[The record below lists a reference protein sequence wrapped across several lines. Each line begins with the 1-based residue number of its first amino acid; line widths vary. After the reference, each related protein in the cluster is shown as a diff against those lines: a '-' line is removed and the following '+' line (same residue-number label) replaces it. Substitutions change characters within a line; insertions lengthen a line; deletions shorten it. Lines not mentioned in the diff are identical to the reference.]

1 MSQSFTLFRLQQ
13 VDSQLDKVRGRL
25 KEIDHLL
32 LDNDE
37 IRKADEE
44 RLDSEA
50 RLAGVARILQNA
62 EQEVRELR
70 IKIEQAETALYGG
83 KIRNPKE
90 LQELQNELAALK
102 RYLAVLED
110 RQLEAMI
117 THEEAQNEYEE
128 AIRIQAAAHSRGE
141 LRTAT
146 LNNEMQEL
154 LKDVARL
161 EGERSAIITGIP
173 ESNALLYE
181 QLRKQRGGIAVAQV
195 VDRTCSACGSTLSSA
210 LRNSAQ
216 LPNQITRCSTCNR
229 ILYAG

>member
-13 VDSQLDKVRGRL
+13 VDSQLDQAHGRL
-25 KEIDHLL
+25 KEIERLL
-32 LDNDE
+32 VEDEE
-37 IRKADEE
+37 IRKADQEV
-44 RLDSEA
+44 LDSES
-50 RLAGVARILQNA
+50 RLANAARILQNA
-62 EQEVRELR
+62 EREVRELR

-90 LQELQNELAALK
+90 LQELQNESAALK

-117 THEEAQNEYEE
+117 AHEDAQKEYEQ
-128 AIRIQAAAHSRGE
+128 ARKTQAAAHSRGE
-141 LRTAT
+141 LRMAS
-146 LNNEMQEL
+146 LKNEKQEL
-154 LKDVARL
+154 LKDVTRL

-173 ESNALLYE
+173 ESNVSLYE
-181 QLRKQRGGIAVAQV
+181 QLRKQRGGLAVARV

-210 LRNSAQ
+210 LLNSAQ
-216 LPNQITRCSTCNR
+216 LPNQITRCATCSR